1 MDVLTRILTE
11 KVVVAVGSGA
21 NRTLDFFFF
30 AFFFFECFFL
40 LWLSLIT
47 CTTGWVFGTLC
58 VSASSLFCGLLWID
72 SELLSAKAATLAF
85 LSETSLLECL
95 FEPVRRGGESLLPG
109 AFSWSSLLSGKAA
122 TLAFLSDTSLLECLF
137 EYVRRGGDS
146 LLLGAFPWC
155 LLVLRVW

>member
-1 MDVLTRILTE
+1 LFDDDAPGLRDVLTRILTE

-40 LWLSLIT
+40 LGLSLIT

-58 VSASSLFCGLLWID
+58 ELFCGLLRID
-72 SELLSAKAATLAF
+72 SE
-85 LSETSLLECL
+85 SLLM
-95 FEPVRRGGESLLPG
+95 
-109 AFSWSSLLSGKAA
+109 SSKAA

-146 LLLGAFPWC
+146 LLLGAFP
-155 LLVLRVW
+155 